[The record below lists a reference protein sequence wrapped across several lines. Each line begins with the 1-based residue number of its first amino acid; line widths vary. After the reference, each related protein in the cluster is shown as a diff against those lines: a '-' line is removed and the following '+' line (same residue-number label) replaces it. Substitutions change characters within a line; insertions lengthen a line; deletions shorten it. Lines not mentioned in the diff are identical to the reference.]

1 MYPVHVEGR
10 ISRKGCIEMRPSDLV
25 DNNKKPHLLDARQT
39 MGNRKQ
45 DIAFGVAVPVLFS
58 EIL

>member
-1 MYPVHVEGR
+1 
-10 ISRKGCIEMRPSDLV
+10 MRPSDLV

-45 DIAFGVAVPVLFS
+45 DIAFGVAVPGLFS
-58 EIL
+58 EISEHVI